1 MEPDTTTGSAVAGR
15 PVATA
20 TAPAAATAATAA
32 TAALPVVAIAGR
44 PNVGKSTL
52 VNRIFGRRAAIVE
65 ERPGV
70 TRDRLELRADW
81 RGRDFLVVDTG
92 GMVERGDALDAKVTA
107 QALRAVQA
115 ADLVL
120 LVLDAV
126 TGPTAED
133 EVVVQLLRRQADK
146 VLVVANKVDSSR
158 QEADAW
164 ELMRL
169 GFGEPLLVSALHGR
183 GVGDLLDVV
192 VERLPP
198 LVELHAAEGGAAEG
212 GGAAGRPVGTDGS
225 DGTAGADRDATGGL
239 LAATAEAPA
248 VAIVGRPNVGKST
261 LFNRLVGDERS
272 VVHDIAGTTRDAI
285 DTLVDTEDGPLRFID
300 TAGLRRKARIGEAS
314 EYYSL
319 VRSLAAIDRADVALL
334 VLDADQGVTH
344 QEQRLAERV
353 DAAGSPVVIVLN
365 KWDLLD
371 TEARLALAR
380 DVEDRLGFLDYA
392 PVLRISAATGL
403 GVHRLLPAI
412 RAAIEAY
419 HRRIPTGRLNEA
431 MKAIQSAHPPAGSR
445 ILYAVQGAVDPPTIT
460 LFASKRLQPAY
471 LRYVER
477 ALRERFALG
486 PTPLKLRVRLRGS
499 S

>member
-1 MEPDTTTGSAVAGR
+1 MTTTTHPAPSS
-15 PVATA
+15 PATRV
-20 TAPAAATAATAA
+20 
-32 TAALPVVAIAGR
+32 PVVVIAGR

-65 ERPGV
+65 EKPGV
-70 TRDRLELRADW
+70 TRDRLELKADW
-81 RGRDFLVVDTG
+81 RGREFVLVDTG
-92 GMVERGDALDAKVTA
+92 GVVDRGNALDAKVTA
-107 QALRAVQA
+107 QALRAVDG
-115 ADLVL
+115 ADVVL

-126 TGPTAED
+126 TGPTADD
-133 EVVVQLLRRQADK
+133 EVVAQLLRRRADK
-146 VLVVANKVDSSR
+146 VLLVANKVDSAR

-164 ELMRL
+164 ELVRL
-169 GFGEPLLVSALHGR
+169 GFGVPVLVSALHGR

-192 VERLPP
+192 VGRFPP
-198 LVELHAAEGGAAEG
+198 EEPATGEPATGELAPGELAPGEAPGEEAL
-212 GGAAGRPVGTDGS
+212 
-225 DGTAGADRDATGGL
+225 AGASEKEGEGRGARVLPGEA
-239 LAATAEAPA
+239 LAA

-272 VVHDIAGTTRDAI
+272 VVHDVPGTTRDAI
-285 DTLVDTEDGPLRFID
+285 DTIVDTEEGPLRFID
-300 TAGLRRKARIGEAS
+300 TAGLRRKARIGESS

-334 VLDADQGVTH
+334 VLDASQGVTH

-371 TEARLALAR
+371 TEARLQLAI

-392 PVLRISAATGL
+392 PVLRISAATAF
-403 GVHRLLPAI
+403 GVHRLLPAL
-412 RAAIEAY
+412 RNAIDAY
-419 HRRIPTGRLNEA
+419 HHRIPTGQLNEA

-445 ILYAVQGAVDPPTIT
+445 ILYAVQGAIDPPTIT
-460 LFASKRLQPAY
+460 LFAARRLQPAY

-477 ALRERFALG
+477 SLRERFSLG
-486 PTPLKLRVRLRGS
+486 PTPLKLRVRLRGTS
-499 S
+499 

>member
-225 DGTAGADRDATGGL
+225 DGTAGADRDAAGGL

-248 VAIVGRPNVGKST
+248 VAIVGRPKVGKST